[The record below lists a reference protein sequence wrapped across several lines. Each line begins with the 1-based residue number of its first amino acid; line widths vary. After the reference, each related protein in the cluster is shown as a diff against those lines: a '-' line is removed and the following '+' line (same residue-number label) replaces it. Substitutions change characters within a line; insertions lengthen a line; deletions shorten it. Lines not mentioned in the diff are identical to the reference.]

1 MLKRFI
7 VKGRS
12 MEPSYKDGDTLVA
25 FRYGKIQENDVVV
38 FKKNAMTMIK
48 RVQKIEKEKYYVRGD
63 NWKESEGS
71 DDFGLITREEII
83 GKVLFHY

>member
-1 MLKRFI
+1 
-7 VKGRS
+7 
-12 MEPSYKDGDTLVA
+12 MEPSYKNGDRVVTTRLLKPKT
-25 FRYGKIQENDVVV
+25 GDVIV

-48 RVQKIEKEKYYVRGD
+48 RVQKIENQKYHVRGD

-83 GKVLFHY
+83 GKVIFHY